1 MRLTTLLKL
10 SAIAVVASVAIGCT
24 IESERS
30 HRGWGG
36 SSAQPPSGT
45 VGDGAPSATP
55 LLVDVDTDQTM
66 TAAPGQGV
74 GVFTEYATGGHWHI
88 WWTCDT
94 NLASRGATD
103 PSLACA
109 FDVKVSV
116 ASGGIR
122 AVAAEGF
129 DPTSSLAQGKAQLE
143 AITTTTAE
151 VHGVHFDTDPGAII
165 TLDAAMGGIH
175 DGRFLFFVQDG
186 KVNGGYSGT
195 LTDPLMLEGTTP

>member
-10 SAIAVVASVAIGCT
+10 SAVAVVASVAIGCT
-24 IESERS
+24 IDSERS
-30 HRGWGG
+30 HRAWGG
-36 SSAQPPSGT
+36 SSASPPGGGP

-103 PSLACA
+103 PNLACS
-109 FDVKVSV
+109 FDVNVAV
-116 ASGGIR
+116 ASGVLAIAG
-122 AVAAEGF
+122 VEGT
-129 DPTSSLAQGKAQLE
+129 DVTLDAQ
-143 AITTTTAE
+143 TTTTAQ
-151 VHGVHFDTDPGAII
+151 VHGIRFDTDPGAII
-165 TLDAAMGGIH
+165 TLDAAMGGIR

-186 KVNGGYSGT
+186 KVNGGYTGT
-195 LTDPLMLEGTTP
+195 LTDPLMLVGTTP